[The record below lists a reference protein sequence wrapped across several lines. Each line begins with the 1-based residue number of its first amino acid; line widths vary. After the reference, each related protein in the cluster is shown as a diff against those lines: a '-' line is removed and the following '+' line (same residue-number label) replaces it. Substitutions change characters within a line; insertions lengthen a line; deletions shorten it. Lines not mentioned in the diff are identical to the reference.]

1 MIEAAVELSI
11 ECFSAVIVFFISRIC
26 AWFFFMVFIP
36 LLNVLFC
43 PYIVFLMSFSC
54 LSVLSFISLSFYMMI
69 ILDSLSGNTSVSIS
83 LGLVIGVS
91 LGSSGGVRF
100 T

>member
-1 MIEAAVELSI
+1 
-11 ECFSAVIVFFISRIC
+11 
-26 AWFFFMVFIP
+26 
-36 LLNVLFC
+36 
-43 PYIVFLMSFSC
+43 
-54 LSVLSFISLSFYMMI
+54 MMI

>member
-1 MIEAAVELSI
+1 MSSLLNASVLLLYSSSPG
-11 ECFSAVIVFFISRIC
+11 FVLG
-26 AWFFFMVFIP
+26 FFFMVFIP